1 MNKIIISTLALFSTS
16 VFAQTLTI
24 EQSKELALQNSRS
37 IKNSKIETSA
47 ARETK
52 KEAYTKYFPSASA
65 SVFAMQ
71 AINPLLEVNMPGG
84 NLPVYDGNPANLAA
98 ATQFS
103 YFPGANISLFNQMGL
118 GAVNILQPVYAGNK
132 IKTANQLASLN
143 IDVKQHQQKINA
155 NEALIKTEQQYW
167 QVVSILEKQKTL
179 QNYEI
184 FLESMYKQVNN
195 AYKAGMIIKNDLLK
209 VQISQ
214 SELKVN
220 KNKLENGKKL
230 ALMQFSQTIGIPY
243 SADIH
248 LNSDLLEPQPPAV
261 FYETSSN
268 AVKLRSE
275 YVLLEKSV
283 QASEL
288 QQKLTKG
295 DYLPQLG
302 IGATGYYLDPLL
314 KGQKGNFNGLL
325 YASLSIP
332 ITDWWGAK
340 HKMKE
345 QEYRTQISENNRA
358 ENIELLGLQI
368 EKSWTDLNESYDKI
382 SLLKETLQQAE
393 ENVRVNKNSYDN
405 GLIQLSD
412 LLEAQAIKVETEDK
426 LTEAK
431 TQYKINVTNY
441 LQATG
446 R

>member
-1 MNKIIISTLALFSTS
+1 
-16 VFAQTLTI
+16 
-24 EQSKELALQNSRS
+24 
-37 IKNSKIETSA
+37 
-47 ARETK
+47 
-52 KEAYTKYFPSASA
+52 
-65 SVFAMQ
+65 
-71 AINPLLEVNMPGG
+71 
-84 NLPVYDGNPANLAA
+84 VYDGNSANLAA
-98 ATQFS
+98 ATQFA

-143 IDVKQHQQKINA
+143 VDVKQHQQKINE
-155 NEALIKTEQQYW
+155 NEVLIKTEQQYW
-167 QVVSILEKQKTL
+167 QVISILEKQKTL
-179 QNYEI
+179 QNYEK
-184 FLESMYKQVNN
+184 FLESMYRQVNN
-195 AYKAGMIIKNDLLK
+195 AFKAGMIIKNDLLK

-214 SELKVN
+214 SELKVS

-248 LNSDLLEPQPPAV
+248 LNSDLLEPQPPVV
-261 FYETSSN
+261 FYVIPSD
-268 AVKLRSE
+268 AVKRRSE

-295 DYLPQLG
+295 DYLPQLS
-302 IGATGYYLDPLL
+302 IGATGYYLDPFL
-314 KGQKGNFNGLL
+314 KGQKGDFNGLL

-345 QEYRTQISENNRA
+345 QEYRTQITENNRM

-382 SLLKETLQQAE
+382 ILLKETLQQAE

-441 LQATG
+441 LQVTG